1 MKKALWVIL
10 LMLLIAVFSLSACEE
25 DFTIVD
31 TEDMPM
37 MDTADSMATDTN
49 VNGIIFNTLAV
60 EGNSAHGEVANI
72 ITNFSFLDEIE
83 VCGEAAYTV
92 SLDIQGMNV
101 VPTKIVALHPGDNIF
116 YIIESLGDHSKVHT
130 VTIRR
135 RPVYNVVFE
144 TNGGTIV
151 EAQTIEEG
159 KHAIVPDNPI
169 KEGYTFISWDYEF
182 ENPVTSDIIIK
193 SLWNADKYKITYEA
207 NGGYVN
213 NSEQTV
219 SYNASYVLE
228 IPTRTGYTFVG
239 WYDGE
244 TEYYSGTWKTLGNIT
259 LKARWIADTYDI
271 SYVNDGGEHSNPI
284 TYTVEDEVNLV
295 APTKKGYTFIGWTS
309 DGQTEPVIN
318 TKISRGSTG
327 NKKYTA
333 NWSVNT
339 YEITYDASG
348 GFVNND
354 RQTVSY
360 NALYVLESPTR
371 SGYTFEGWYDGETE
385 YYGGTWKT
393 LSNIILT
400 ARWSINSYYVYV
412 NSSSGGS
419 ATGTGWYEYG
429 TDVIVVAKSK
439 LGYIWLGWYDENGNI
454 VSTEQSYS
462 FTVGDNSTILNAKWK
477 ISDAMSDFKF
487 SSTETTCTIN
497 DVVDD
502 SKSTYIIPEYVTNI
516 GDWAF
521 FMCDYLTSISIPYGV
536 TSIGDHAFSGCQNLA
551 SITLPNSVTY
561 IGRDAFSNCDGLTS
575 VVIPESVTRISEYM
589 FNSCSNLTSVV
600 FHDEVAFI
608 GKNAFSGC
616 TKLTD
621 ITFNGQISKW
631 NIITLGDNWNFMVP
645 SEKIKCS
652 DGIVILS

>member
-228 IPTRTGYTFVG
+228 IPTRTGYTF
-239 WYDGE
+239 
-244 TEYYSGTWKTLGNIT
+244 
-259 LKARWIADTYDI
+259 
-271 SYVNDGGEHSNPI
+271 
-284 TYTVEDEVNLV
+284 
-295 APTKKGYTFIGWTS
+295 
-309 DGQTEPVIN
+309 
-318 TKISRGSTG
+318 
-327 NKKYTA
+327 
-333 NWSVNT
+333 
-339 YEITYDASG
+339 
-348 GFVNND
+348 
-354 RQTVSY
+354 
-360 NALYVLESPTR
+360 
-371 SGYTFEGWYDGETE
+371 EGWYDGETE

-589 FNSCSNLTSVV
+589 FNSCSNLTSVL

-621 ITFNGQISKW
+621 ITFNGQVSKW